1 MNSQATNVS
10 GFFAGPN
17 PTELHPEA
25 HHPLWESPQQ
35 FMAYQDH
42 GFHSLHIPQD
52 SLIHASQDLGPL
64 VDFDGSLVSSMGPP
78 PKRRKKKAPTL
89 RATDWE
95 PYKARIL
102 DLHVTQ
108 KLSLETVKNMME
120 MEFGFTAEIRQY
132 RTRISQWG
140 KDKNIKPAEMAAI
153 VRKRQQRKLI
163 ENDKRDQRFTVRD
176 RVVEPQKI
184 DRWMNRHEI
193 SQTALYAPIPA
204 ASTPSAVGCRTIS
217 EIGSAAPSPMFS
229 PQGLDVPPEEAMAMA
244 PSLVAPSPTPSLWT
258 AVQSLTGV
266 FSGQSPAPIHQPLPI
281 NMLLPNYPVSNPSF
295 PAQLDSALGT
305 RRHRYREIDEEQL
318 REELSIAETLHGA
331 GDHQTLGISCILAGV
346 LMDQGRY
353 KSAEEVIRRGLNDF
367 RGPSR
372 HQSVQ
377 WLEAMDRLGR
387 ILFLQ
392 GLYPQA
398 LQLQQRILQ
407 SKKTIFG
414 ESHRSTLVTMLNLSA
429 TYTDQQEL
437 EKAEMLVTQA
447 IEILLRTQGEEDPKT
462 ITAMCD
468 LSWIHN
474 RQGRFDVAEELGLSV
489 IARGTKVFG
498 EQDPDTLVS
507 MARLATTYGG
517 QGRWKEAED
526 LGTKVMDMKSRVLG
540 EEHPDTL
547 ASRSNLII

>member
-1 MNSQATNVS
+1 MNSQTTSVS

-17 PTELHPEA
+17 PTELHPEV

-35 FMAYQDH
+35 FMAHQDH

-64 VDFDGSLVSSMGPP
+64 VDFDGSLVSSMAPP

-102 DLHVTQ
+102 DLHVTR

-140 KDKNIKPAEMAAI
+140 KDKNIKTAEMAAI

-163 ENDKRDQRFTVRD
+163 ENGKRDQRFTVRD

-217 EIGSAAPSPMFS
+217 ENGSAAPSPMFS
-229 PQGLDVPPEEAMAMA
+229 PQGLDVPPEGAMTMA
-244 PSLVAPSPTPSLWT
+244 PSPLAPSPTPSLWT
-258 AVQSLTGV
+258 VAQSLTGV
-266 FSGQSPAPIHQPLPI
+266 FSGQSPAPIHQPLPT
-281 NMLLPNYPVSNPSF
+281 NMLLPHYPTPNTFF
-295 PAQLDSALGT
+295 PDQLDSALGT
-305 RRHRYREIDEEQL
+305 RRHRYREIDEERL
-318 REELSIAETLHGA
+318 WEELSVAETSHGA
-331 GDHQTLGISCILAGV
+331 SDHQSSGILFNLAKV
-346 LMDQGRY
+346 LLAQGRY
-353 KSAEEVIRRGLNDF
+353 KSAEEVIRRCLNAF
-367 RGPSR
+367 PAPSR

-377 WLEAMDRLGR
+377 WLEAMDLLGR
-387 ILFLQ
+387 ILSFQ
-392 GLYPQA
+392 GLFPQA

-407 SKKTIFG
+407 LKKTIFG
-414 ESHRSTLVTMLNLSA
+414 EGHLSTLVTMLNLSA
-429 TYTDQQEL
+429 TYIDQMEL
-437 EKAEMLVTQA
+437 EEAEMFVTQA
-447 IEILLRTQGEEDPKT
+447 IEILLRTQGEEYPET
-462 ITAMCD
+462 IIAMCD
-468 LSWIHN
+468 LTLIHN
-474 RQGRFDVAEELGLSV
+474 LQGRFDEAEKLGLSV
-489 IARGTKVFG
+489 IARGMKVFG
-498 EQDPDTLVS
+498 EQHPDTLVS
-507 MARLATTYGG
+507 MGRLATVYAG

-526 LGTKVMDMKSRVLG
+526 LGTKVMDMRSRVLG
-540 EEHPDTL
+540 DEHPSTL
-547 ASRSNLII
+547 VG